1 MANNMDLAKKKKKVR
16 GIVVWIMAL
25 LSETIKKGLKQ
36 EESENKMKRQW

>member
-1 MANNMDLAKKKKKVR
+1 MANYMDLAKKKKLR

-25 LSETIKKGLKQ
+25 LNEAVKKGLKQ